1 MKLITILIAA
11 FCYVATAQASL
22 IVGKSAEWLCDN
34 SDTVGIYKV
43 VKGSVVTTNNNDS
56 RHRYTYTLQL
66 SESLKGDPAKK
77 CDAKFSVHVLTAQKT
92 GDTVQESDELIVFFQ
107 TKKTYE
113 PAIIHQINLSRPWH
127 AGASFVA
134 VDAKFNVIAK
144 RNQIIALVQSRLK
157 QPPSQSVQVAIPPD
171 SAAWTAVWA
180 GSACFLLVPEDLKP
194 KTVEKKEQP
203 TKPST
208 ATE

>member
-1 MKLITILIAA
+1 MKTITVLIAA
-11 FCYVATAQASL
+11 VCCATIAQAS
-22 IVGKSAEWLCDN
+22 IVVSQSAEWLCDN

-43 VKGSVVTTNNNDS
+43 VKGSVGKTNNNDS

-66 SESLKGDPAKK
+66 TESLKGDPVKK
-77 CDAKFSVHVLTAQKT
+77 CSAKFSVHVGTAQKT

-107 TKKTYE
+107 AKKTYE

-127 AGASFVA
+127 AGARFVA
-134 VDAKFNVIAK
+134 VDAKFNVISK
-144 RNQIIALVQSRLK
+144 RKQIMTLVRFRLK
-157 QPPSQSVQVAIPPD
+157 QPPSKSLQVEIPPD
-171 SAAWTAVWA
+171 SGAWKALWG

-194 KTVEKKEQP
+194 KTDEEKKQP